1 MPEFILM
8 TRLSADALRS
18 GRNAEAHE
26 ERALERIAGAF
37 PGVEWKHSYA
47 MLGQYDFLDVF
58 SAPDMETALRV
69 SALMRTLGRS
79 HSEVWPAIPRKEFRA
94 IIESIA

>member
-37 PGVEWKHSYA
+37 PGVE
-47 MLGQYDFLDVF
+47 
-58 SAPDMETALRV
+58 
-69 SALMRTLGRS
+69 
-79 HSEVWPAIPRKEFRA
+79 
-94 IIESIA
+94 

>member
-8 TRLSADALRS
+8 TRLSPEALRS
-18 GRNAEAHE
+18 PANAEAHE
-26 ERALERIAGAF
+26 ERALERIARAC

-47 MLGQYDFLDVF
+47 MLGQYDFLDIF
-58 SAPDMETALRV
+58 SAPDLQTAMRV

-79 HSEVWPAIPRKEFRA
+79 HSEVWPAIPRKDFHT
-94 IIESIA
+94 IIAAMS

>member
-1 MPEFILM
+1 
-8 TRLSADALRS
+8 
-18 GRNAEAHE
+18 
-26 ERALERIAGAF
+26 
-37 PGVEWKHSYA
+37 

>member
-8 TRLSADALRS
+8 TRLSADGLRS
-18 GRNAEAHE
+18 GVNAEAHE
-26 ERALERIAGAF
+26 ERALERIASAC

-47 MLGQYDFLDVF
+47 TLGQYDFLDIF
-58 SAPDMETALRV
+58 SAPDLETAMRV

-79 HSEVWPAIPRKEFRA
+79 YSEVWPAIPRKEFRA
-94 IIESIA
+94 IIRAMA